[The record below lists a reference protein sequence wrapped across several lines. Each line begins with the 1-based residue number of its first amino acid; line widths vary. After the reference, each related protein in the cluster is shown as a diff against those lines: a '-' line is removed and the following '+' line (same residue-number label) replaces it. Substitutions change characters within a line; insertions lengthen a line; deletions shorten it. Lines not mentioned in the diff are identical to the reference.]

1 MNGITAYK
9 IMDRNISAKAKTGAM
24 YNKLVSFLYEINNR
38 YLNDNFPKELRDFI
52 SAGNKLRD
60 ALEKKI

>member
-1 MNGITAYK
+1 MNNITAYR
-9 IMDRNISAKAKTGAM
+9 IMDRNKNISM
-24 YNKLVSFLYEINNR
+24 YNKLVSFLYEISNR

-52 SAGNKLRD
+52 NAGNKLRD

>member
-1 MNGITAYK
+1 
-9 IMDRNISAKAKTGAM
+9 MDRNKNISM
-24 YNKLVSFLYEINNR
+24 YNKLVNFLYEIDNR

-60 ALEKKI
+60 TLEKKI

>member
-1 MNGITAYK
+1 
-9 IMDRNISAKAKTGAM
+9 MDRNISAKAKTGAM

-52 SAGNKLRD
+52 SAGNKLRN
-60 ALEKKI
+60 AMENKL